1 MRQELGM
8 KERLLGAALLCLT
21 CVMSFAGEAPAP
33 TPGANPPAPDAEAK
47 KPDGELPATME
58 AKPFRFDMGG
68 RRDPFVFI
76 SEIPVIQDPTLTQT
90 GDGVKLAPLDQ
101 KIIEQIKAEAEAHY
115 AEAERAFQEFSKE
128 GKAQEAINKCDEG
141 LKAFAQYP
149 NAGAQEA
156 WRDIRE
162 RLFDLRK
169 AAERVRQRQEAKKKF
184 DELNIRLTGI
194 VARERNSQAIINSRT
209 VRKGDVVAASEA
221 YDVVVDEI
229 RNDQVVFVFQGFKMA
244 LNLSEGPK

>member
-1 MRQELGM
+1 MKQEFGLNGRLVCAVALG
-8 KERLLGAALLCLT
+8 LS
-21 CVMSFAGEAPAP
+21 CVMTFGGEAPPPVDPTAP
-33 TPGANPPAPDAEAK
+33 AKPAEK
-47 KPDGELPATME
+47 KPEDELSPSMD
-58 AKPFRFDMGG
+58 AKPFRFDMGS
-68 RRDPFVFI
+68 RRDPFIFI
-76 SEIPVIQDPTLTQT
+76 SEIPAELIPTKDGDPT
-90 GDGVKLAPLDQ
+90 VKAPVLD
-101 KIIEQIKAEAEAHY
+101 KKVIEQVRAEAEAHY
-115 AEAERAFQEFSKE
+115 AEAERAFSKE

-141 LKAFAQYP
+141 LKVFAQFP
-149 NAGAQEA
+149 SAGAQDE
-156 WRDIRE
+156 WRDVRE

-184 DELNIRLTGI
+184 DDLNIRLTGI
-194 VARERNSQAIINSRT
+194 VSRERNSQAIINSRT

>member
-1 MRQELGM
+1 MKLELGLNG
-8 KERLLGAALLCLT
+8 RLAWAAALGLS
-21 CVMSFAGEAPAP
+21 CVMSFGGEAPP
-33 TPGANPPAPDAEAK
+33 PVPGANPPAPGTPEK
-47 KPDGELPATME
+47 KPEDDLSASMD
-58 AKPFRFDMGG
+58 AKPFRFEMGG
-68 RRDPFVFI
+68 RRDPFIFI
-76 SEIPVIQDPTLTQT
+76 SEIPAELIPEKGGDPTNK
-90 GDGVKLAPLDQ
+90 VVILD
-101 KIIEQIKAEAEAHY
+101 KKVIEQVRAEAEAHY

-141 LKAFAQYP
+141 LKVFAQFP
-149 NAGAQEA
+149 SAGAQDE
-156 WRDIRE
+156 WRDVRE

-169 AAERVRQRQEAKKKF
+169 AAERVRQRQDAKKKF

-194 VARERNSQAIINSRT
+194 VSRERNSQAIINSRT